1 MSHDNT
7 LTKVEKSADKMYG
20 DRNLLVCGYTEAEQ
34 KAMLLLLQKNKLG
47 SCPVIFATNEDIQ
60 KPLKEILQAENRYG
74 HGEAS
79 EMRKA
84 VIMSGFTQKQL
95 HALMAAHRKS
105 KLPRQHWAALT
116 PTSENW
122 ALTELL
128 EELEAEAEAIRTQ
141 KSKP

>member
-7 LTKVEKSADKMYG
+7 MTKVEKSADRMYG
-20 DRNLLVCGYTEAEQ
+20 NRNLLVCGYTEAEQ

-74 HGEAS
+74 QGEAS

-95 HALMAAHRKS
+95 HTLMAAHRKS

-116 PTSENW
+116 PTSEDW
-122 ALTELL
+122 PLTDLL
-128 EELEAEAEAIRTQ
+128 EELEAEAEAIRKQ

>member
-1 MSHDNT
+1 MSHDST
-7 LTKVEKSADKMYG
+7 MTKVKKSAERMYG
-20 DRNLLVCGYTEAEQ
+20 NRNLLVCGYTEAEQ
-34 KAMLLLLQKNKLG
+34 KAMLLLLQKNRLG

-79 EMRKA
+79 DMRKA

-95 HALMAAHRKS
+95 HTLMAAHRKS
-105 KLPRQHWAALT
+105 KLPKQHWAALT

-122 ALTELL
+122 PLTDLL
-128 EELEAEAEAIRTQ
+128 EELEAEAEAIRKQ
-141 KSKP
+141 KMKS